1 MASASGTYLSP
12 SAAATWRQCPRRWW
26 FKYVEQLPEP
36 PPGEPAVLGSFVHL
50 VLEHL
55 LELEP
60 GERTPEQARLLATT
74 LFNDDLVR
82 RGDWRALG
90 HDDAGVL
97 RFKQKAWTTLEA
109 FFAAFPPAVVQP
121 VHQELRLSLEIDG
134 VPFRGF
140 VDLVERDADVDATAD
155 GTPAI
160 VVTDYKTGK
169 PPEAGTPWADE
180 QNAEKLLQPLWYA
193 AALAEMGQ
201 YRPTRARL
209 LYFTAIEDA
218 AGSLQARTGTLSAE
232 VDDETLARARA
243 ELVRR
248 WQEITDARAAG
259 AAPSN
264 PGPLC
269 GWCPFVAHCE
279 EGTSEC
285 TRRWGATSR
294 DGGRRLRADA
304 PAVAMLGL
312 T

>member
-1 MASASGTYLSP
+1 MASTPGSYLSP

-26 FKYVEQLPEP
+26 FRYVDRLPEA
-36 PPGEPAVLGSFVHL
+36 PPGEPAVLGTFVHL
-50 VLEHL
+50 VLEKL
-55 LELEP
+55 LEHEP
-60 GERTPEQARLLATT
+60 AERTPDRARQLATS
-74 LFNDDLVR
+74 LFNDKLVA
-82 RGDWRALG
+82 RGDWKALG
-90 HDDAGVL
+90 FDELGVR

-121 VHQELRLSLEIDG
+121 VQQEMKLSVEIDG

-169 PPEAGTPWADE
+169 PPDTDSPWAAE

-193 AALAEMGQ
+193 VALAEMGS

-209 LYFTAIEDA
+209 LYFTAVDD
-218 AGSLQARTGTLSAE
+218 GSGGLQARTGTLSAE
-232 VDDETLARARA
+232 VDDEALGRARA

-248 WQEITDARAAG
+248 WQEIGEARAAG
-259 AAPSN
+259 SAPSN

-285 TRRWGATSR
+285 SQRWGER
-294 DGGRRLRADA
+294 NRNGDRRLRADA
-304 PAVAMLGL
+304 PAVELLGL
-312 T
+312 V